1 MLTAKPPETVKI
13 GAGALSNLNR
23 SARLYGGSAAEM
35 ARRAIEMYL
44 DIRRDARFYR
54 AVEMLNG
61 RKLSTVLVAL
71 LALWVEG
78 EIKLRGDRGTL

>member
-1 MLTAKPPETVKI
+1 MLAAKPPETVKI
-13 GAGALSNLNR
+13 GAQALANLNR

-44 DIRRDARFYR
+44 DIRRDAKFYR
-54 AVEMLNG
+54 VVEMLNG
-61 RKLSTVLVAL
+61 RRLSAVLVEL

-78 EIKLRGDRGTL
+78 EVKLKGD

>member
-1 MLTAKPPETVKI
+1 MTKKQPEAVKI
-13 GAGALSNLNR
+13 GAAPLANLNR

-44 DIRRDARFYR
+44 DIRRAAVFYR

-61 RKLSTVLVAL
+61 RKLSTVLVEL

-78 EIKLRGDRGTL
+78 EVKLKGD

>member
-1 MLTAKPPETVKI
+1 MTKKQPEAVKI
-13 GAGALSNLNR
+13 GAASLANLNR

-35 ARRAIEMYL
+35 ARRGIEMYL

-61 RKLSTVLVAL
+61 RKLSTVLVEL

-78 EIKLRGDRGTL
+78 KVELKGD

>member
-1 MLTAKPPETVKI
+1 MATKPPETVKI
-13 GAGALSNLNR
+13 GAAALANLNR

-44 DIRRDARFYR
+44 DIRRAVVFYR
-54 AVEMLNG
+54 AAEMLNG
-61 RKLSTVLVAL
+61 RKLSVVLVEL

-78 EIKLRGDRGTL
+78 KVKLAGD

>member
-13 GAGALSNLNR
+13 GADALSNLNR

-35 ARRAIEMYL
+35 ARREIEMYL
-44 DIRRDARFYR
+44 DIRRDTRFYR
-54 AVEMLNG
+54 VAEMLNG
-61 RKLSTVLVAL
+61 RKLSTVLVEL

-78 EIKLRGDRGTL
+78 KVKLKGD